1 MSSSYFCCSSWTPSS
16 LWTRRTPP
24 VSKVLWWYS
33 CIHTPLGVYI
43 DLKKQGAPHQ
53 KCLNKCKH
61 MYLIFREMSH
71 TVQLLSS
78 PMIRWM
84 LRKMMKRASDPIQNS
99 LALSKP
105 DVVAH
110 CFPASIFRSVLPPQ
124 PTQSSTMPT
133 NSLTGVE
140 GIRIWFWKHCQT
152 LTQTINR
159 TAIVDTWRSY
169 TYGELHSYA
178 AAIASSLQ
186 GRRGAR

>member
-33 CIHTPLGVYI
+33 CKHTPLGVNI
-43 DLKKQGAPHQ
+43 HLKKQGAPHQ
-53 KCLNKCKH
+53 KCLYKCKH
-61 MYLIFREMSH
+61 IWFLEKCHMRCNCCLVPWSGECWEKWWKGLWAN
-71 TVQLLSS
+71 T
-78 PMIRWM
+78 
-84 LRKMMKRASDPIQNS
+84 K
-99 LALSKP
+99 
-105 DVVAH
+105 
-110 CFPASIFRSVLPPQ
+110 
-124 PTQSSTMPT
+124 QSSTLPNQT
-133 NSLTGVE
+133 LSPIASLLPSSDPSCLLGQPSLQPCQQIHWPVE
-140 GIRIWFWKHCQT
+140 KEYGFYFEINQT
-152 LTQTINR
+152 LTQSINR